1 MPADAHGA
9 EDAGGDL
16 AAARRLVADA
26 QRLVLFTGAGVS
38 AESGIPTFREAQTG
52 LWSRFDPRA
61 LATEE
66 GFRADPELVWGWY
79 THRRKLVQQ
88 AQPNAA
94 HRAAAQYEASG
105 AQICSVQTGSVQAR
119 GVQTS
124 GAPTCGGRISVVTQ
138 NVDGLHR
145 RAGSSEV
152 LELHGS
158 LLRAKCID
166 CGAPG
171 HEGWQDDERA
181 RVPCRRCGAL
191 LRPDVVWF
199 GEALPQEVLER
210 AEALSR
216 QCDLML
222 VVGTS
227 ALVYPAA
234 GLPLAAH
241 HAGIPLVVI
250 NPEPTPLDAIA
261 AYCLRARAGEAL
273 PMLLAELP
281 GR

>member
-1 MPADAHGA
+1 MPADAHGP
-9 EDAGGDL
+9 DGAGGDL
-16 AAARRLVADA
+16 PAARRLAA
-26 QRLVLFTGAGVS
+26 QAKRLVLFTGAGVS

-52 LWSRFDPRA
+52 LWSRFDPRT

-66 GFRADPELVWGWY
+66 GFRADPELVWSWY
-79 THRRKLVQQ
+79 THRRRLAQQ

-94 HRAAAQYEASG
+94 HRAAAHYEA
-105 AQICSVQTGSVQAR
+105 
-119 GVQTS
+119 
-124 GAPTCGGRISVVTQ
+124 CGGCISVVTQ

-145 RAGSSEV
+145 RAGSGEV

-158 LLRAKCID
+158 LLRARCID

-181 RVPCRRCGAL
+181 RVPCVRCGAP

-199 GEALPQEVLER
+199 GEALPQGVLHQAER
-210 AEALSR
+210 LAR

-241 HAGIPLVVI
+241 QAGIPLVVI

-261 AYCLRARAGEAL
+261 THCLRGRAGDAL
-273 PMLLAELP
+273 PLLLAELP
-281 GR
+281 RR